1 VQVDTAELGA
11 REDSNVT
18 AAAREASYRRLAEH
32 LDSLPNGF
40 PSTDGGVELRILAR
54 LFQPDEAELAAGL
67 KLRMETTQE
76 IAARLGGEP
85 KALARM
91 LKNLARRGL
100 IAFGRGEDGL
110 TYGALPFVVGIYEYQ
125 VGSLDSEFAQ
135 LFEDYYQMSFHKAL
149 AMQPPVHRV
158 IPVRET
164 VRTDIEINPYEDAAA
179 IIGGAASWG
188 VLDCICRKQKALIGE
203 PCDHPL
209 DVCMAF
215 SSRSDAFE
223 GNPVIRAQT
232 QEEALKT
239 LRRAADAGLVHSVSN
254 AKEGVGYICNCCTC
268 SCGVLRGLAELGVAN
283 VVARSSF
290 VNQVEESICSGCEL
304 CVEHCQ
310 FDALSVHGIL
320 MIDSAR
326 CVGCGVCVPTCPDGA
341 LALVLRPAEDILPV
355 PETEDAWR
363 AARAQARGIDLAPLL

>member
-1 VQVDTAELGA
+1 
-11 REDSNVT
+11 VT
-18 AAAREASYRRLAEH
+18 AAEREASYRRLAEH

-40 PSTDGGVELRILAR
+40 PATDDGVELRILAR

-67 KLRMETTQE
+67 KLRMETPRE

-85 KALARM
+85 KALASM
-91 LKNLARRGL
+91 LKSLARRGL
-100 IAFGRGEDGL
+100 IAFGRGDSGL

-135 LFEDYYQMSFHKAL
+135 LFEDYYQRSFHRAL

-164 VRTDIEINPYEDAAA
+164 VRTDIEINPYEDAAG
-179 IIGGAASWG
+179 IIGRAASWG
-188 VLDCICRKQKALIGE
+188 VLDCICRKQKALIGD

-215 SSRSDAFE
+215 SSRPGAFE
-223 GNPVIRAQT
+223 GNPVIKAQT
-232 QEEALKT
+232 KDEALET

-268 SCGVLRGLAELGVAN
+268 SCGVLRGLAELGMAN

-290 VNQVEESICSGCEL
+290 VSQVDESTCSGCEL
-304 CVEHCQ
+304 CVDHCQ
-310 FDALSVHGIL
+310 FDALSVHRIL
-320 MIDSAR
+320 VIDSAR
-326 CVGCGVCVPTCPDGA
+326 CVGCGVCVPACPDHA

-363 AARAQARGIDLAPLL
+363 AARAEARGIDLAPLL